1 MTNLSLRR
9 KYQEL
14 LNFTKDWY
22 LKEEKIK
29 KIEERLL
36 PTEQERLFMDLLRVI
51 FDAGWVVQQ
60 YSDWKKILSF
70 CGFKCREDL
79 VDHTAIFLKKAAEI
93 FKFTQVLENEV
104 LN

>member
-51 FDAGWVVQQ
+51 FDAGWVV
-60 YSDWKKILSF
+60 
-70 CGFKCREDL
+70 
-79 VDHTAIFLKKAAEI
+79 
-93 FKFTQVLENEV
+93 
-104 LN
+104 